1 MKYYDKLIFELS
13 KPGRIGFSL
22 PIPADR
28 QQLPF
33 GNTATL
39 GTLRGGT
46 ASEAQRWGPKDVS
59 REELPAGSHPAILYR
74 SVVQA
79 RTRRP
84 LTAHTARAYSCRK
97 RESVLRW
104 TTPPGRRK
112 LR

>member
-22 PIPADR
+22 PRPADR

-46 ASEAQRWGPKDVS
+46 ASEAQRWGPTKEDVS
-59 REELPAGSHPAILYR
+59 GGSCPLAALSRKAISRAAAATMSGAG
-74 SVVQA
+74 V
-79 RTRRP
+79 
-84 LTAHTARAYSCRK
+84 
-97 RESVLRW
+97 
-104 TTPPGRRK
+104 
-112 LR
+112 

>member
-22 PIPADR
+22 PRPADR

-46 ASEAQRWGPKDVS
+46 ASEAQRWGPTQEDVS
-59 REELPAGSHPAILYR
+59 GGWLPLPGSICLAGKN
-74 SVVQA
+74 
-79 RTRRP
+79 
-84 LTAHTARAYSCRK
+84 CK
-97 RESVLRW
+97 
-104 TTPPGRRK
+104 
-112 LR
+112 